1 MHLCG
6 TPLKIDF
13 FTKDPVNE
21 RIRTGQ
27 KIPENLGLQFWKTKK
42 LEKFDEKNIT
52 WLFFSKKTNVLYKSS
67 SQPRE
72 ATQMSIQ
79 MRRKCVGN
87 A

>member
-1 MHLCG
+1 MNCGVEFKYLFYTYSG
-6 TPLKIDF
+6 TPPRMDL
-13 FTKDPVNE
+13 FTKDTGNE

-52 WLFFSKKTNVLYKSS
+52 WLFFSKKTNVFYKSS

-72 ATQMSIQ
+72 ATQM
-79 MRRKCVGN
+79 
-87 A
+87 